1 MSDENSPVKKAAY
14 FFVFML
20 MAALLM
26 FWKAYYPYYKLEQ
39 MIMKSTESAEAV
51 VIEAKE
57 PIKEDYYYYGP
68 IVEFTM
74 TNGIR
79 VRSEAVSPMK
89 TPTKFR
95 VGDKVTIRFN
105 GEMNTDV
112 VISSDDGPRRRCVT
126 LCIVA
131 GVIALIGLV
140 DFAVNLVTALRVPK
154 GKTYK
159 FDSTPDGMSFEEWR
173 HMQKF
178 TELADSAEKELS
190 EEASGKEE

>member
-57 PIKEDYYYYGP
+57 PVKEDYYYYGP

-112 VISSDDGPRRRCVT
+112 VISSDDGPRKRCVT

-140 DFAVNLVTALRVPK
+140 DFAVNLVTALRAPK
-154 GKTYK
+154 GKTYR

-190 EEASGKEE
+190 EETSGKEE